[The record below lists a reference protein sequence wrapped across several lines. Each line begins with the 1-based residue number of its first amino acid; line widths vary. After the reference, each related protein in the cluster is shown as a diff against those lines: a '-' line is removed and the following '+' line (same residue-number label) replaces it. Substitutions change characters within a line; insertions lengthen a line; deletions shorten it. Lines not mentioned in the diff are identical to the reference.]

1 MEQTGGIKMC
11 DFASVVNETP
21 EGFAILRSALAWPN
35 KPAIAN
41 DAQDAFKHRFLH
53 RGLIPDLL
61 QRANGIDVS
70 GVGFAKIVL
79 IDGDPGR
86 N

>member
-1 MEQTGGIKMC
+1 MEQAGGIKMC

-21 EGFAILRSALAWPN
+21 EGFAILRRALACPN
-35 KPAIAN
+35 KPVIAI

-79 IDGDPGR
+79 MDDRGR